1 MLFSFVCK
9 NYARICVHFSL
20 AGYTL
25 PEMRQFATT
34 TATTNGKRMM
44 TH

>member
-1 MLFSFVCK
+1 LSAK

-34 TATTNGKRMM
+34 TATAMANGKRMM